1 MTFTFLKDQ
10 ITLAT
15 DRFLSSSTKLQDVDL
30 LRRSK
35 LVISF
40 SISYTACGLI
50 LVPFYFILGAPLGA
64 FAILLSNLL
73 IFLTV
78 YLIKYTGSPIVAGNW
93 VVANVYALLFFLT
106 YISGG
111 YSGPM
116 MAWLAS
122 LPVLATILAKKDS
135 GIFWVGCVIV
145 QIFVFHFLDS
155 SGFAFPAHFS
165 ESALRLIRLLSLVSL
180 TVLIWLFASLYEF
193 FHQEVMKIISSLS
206 VFDDVTKLYNLQ
218 GFQTLSK
225 QQMRLADRNS
235 RPLVVISMDLHRL
248 QWIKDTWGEE
258 KGDLAMATAA
268 QILRATLRES
278 DIIARIENNEFAFT
292 AIPANEADID
302 IILGRLILNMK
313 NFNDQN
319 KIPFPV
325 WLNFGAAISDP
336 RAPGERISFEKLL
349 ENARLNRLDQ
359 NAKKLP
365 E

>member
-1 MTFTFLKDQ
+1 MTLTFLRNQ

-15 DRFLSSSTKLQDVDL
+15 DRFLSSSTKLQDIDL

-50 LVPFYFILGAPLGA
+50 LVPCYFILGAPLGA
-64 FAILLSNLL
+64 LAILLSNLL

-106 YISGG
+106 FISGG
-111 YSGPM
+111 YNGPM
-116 MAWLAS
+116 LAWLAS
-122 LPVLATILAKKDS
+122 LPVLATILARKDS
-135 GIFWVGCVIV
+135 GRIWVGFVIL
-145 QIFVFHFLDS
+145 QIMIFYFLDVS
-155 SGFAFPAHFS
+155 DFSFPVYLTPD
-165 ESALRLIRLLSLVSL
+165 ALGLIRILSLICL

-206 VFDDVTKLYNLQ
+206 VLDEVTKLYNLQ

-225 QQMRLADRNS
+225 QQMRLAARNS
-235 RPLVVISMDLHRL
+235 RPVVVISMDLQRL
-248 QWIKDTWGEE
+248 KWIDVTWGSKE
-258 KGDLAMATAA
+258 GDRAMATAA

-278 DIIARIENNEFAFT
+278 DIIARIDEDEFAFT
-292 AIPANEADID
+292 AIPGNEADID

-313 NFNDQN
+313 NFNDQ
-319 KIPFPV
+319 KSLPFPI
-325 WLNFGAAISDP
+325 WLSFGVAVSDP
-336 RAPGERISFEKLL
+336 QTPGERLSFEKLL
-349 ENARLNRLDQ
+349 ENARQNRIEQ
-359 NAKKLP
+359 KAKEP
-365 E
+365 AE